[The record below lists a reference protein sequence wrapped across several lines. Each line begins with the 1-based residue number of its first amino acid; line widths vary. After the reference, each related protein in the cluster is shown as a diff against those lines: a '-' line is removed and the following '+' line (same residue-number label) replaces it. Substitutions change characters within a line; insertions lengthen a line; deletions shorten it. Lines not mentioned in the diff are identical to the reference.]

1 MSATK
6 LPELLKKFP
15 FLAIVSYCGEEYVGI
30 IQNSD
35 GQVINFYD
43 FQSIKTDELKTHF
56 LRMGEQW
63 WWGSNRMIP
72 INLFL
77 KEDFAMFK
85 PCIKTFSAKDIKIIA
100 GHMVSLHSFFKKRI
114 KRRQIQLVKKVR

>member
-1 MSATK
+1 MTATK

-35 GQVINFYD
+35 GQIINFYD
-43 FQSIKTDELKTHF
+43 FQAIKTDELKTHF

-77 KEDFAMFK
+77 KDDFVVFK
-85 PCIKTFSAKDIKIIA
+85 PCLKTFSAKDIKIIA
-100 GHMVSLHSFFKKRI
+100 GHMVSLHNFFKKRI
-114 KRRQIQLVKKVR
+114 KRRQIQLVKKVK

>member
-1 MSATK
+1 LSTTK

-15 FLAIVSYCGEEYVGI
+15 FLAIISYCGEEYVGI

-35 GQVINFYD
+35 GQFINFYD
-43 FQSIKTDELKTHF
+43 FQAIRDDEMKTHF

-63 WWGSNRMIP
+63 WWGSNRLIP

-85 PCIKTFSAKDIKIIA
+85 PCLRTFSNKDIKIIA
-100 GHMVSLHSFFKKRI
+100 GHMVSLHSFFIKRVKKRS
-114 KRRQIQLVKKVR
+114 IQLVKKIK

>member
-1 MSATK
+1 MTATK

-30 IQNSD
+30 IQNTD
-35 GQVINFYD
+35 GQIINFYD
-43 FQSIKTDELKTHF
+43 FQAIKTDELKTHF

-63 WWGSNRMIP
+63 WWSSNRMMP

-77 KEDFAMFK
+77 KDDFIMFK
-85 PCIKTFSAKDIKIIA
+85 PCLKTFSAKDIKIIA

-114 KRRQIQLVKKVR
+114 KRRQIQLVKKIK